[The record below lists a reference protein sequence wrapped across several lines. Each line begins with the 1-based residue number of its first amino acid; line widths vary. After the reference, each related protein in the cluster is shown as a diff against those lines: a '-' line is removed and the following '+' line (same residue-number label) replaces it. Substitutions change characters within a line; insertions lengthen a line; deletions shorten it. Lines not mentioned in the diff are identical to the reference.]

1 MAGFANTFD
10 YSKLDLLPPDAFPA
24 VLAVLNEQVAY
35 YQSKLLTL
43 QPTNFKTTEEF
54 LRKWQF
60 YQGSLEATNDLI
72 LILKGKQDAI

>member
-10 YSKLDLLPPDAFPA
+10 YSKLDLLPPDAFSA